1 MTIAKRIF
9 FTSISFFVFNSCAS
23 ESNEQSVDDRLNS
36 LLSKMTLEE
45 KIGQMNQYSS
55 FWDVTGPA
63 PKEGSTAKQFE
74 QLKNGLVGSMLNV
87 HGVENVRKLQQIAVE
102 ETRLGIPLIFGFDVI
117 HGFKTISPIP
127 LAEAAS
133 WDLEAIELSAKNAA
147 LEASA
152 AGINWTFAPM
162 VDISRDARW
171 GRVMEGAGEDP
182 YLGSKIAHARVKG
195 FQGDDLSA
203 PTTIAACAKH
213 FAGYGFPEA
222 GKEYN
227 TVDIGSSNLA
237 QYGYASIQGNH
248 RCWCSNFYEFI

>member
-1 MTIAKRIF
+1 MTTAKHIF
-9 FTSISFFVFNSCAS
+9 FTSICFFVFNSCAS

-87 HGVENVRKLQQIAVE
+87 NGVEKVRKLQQIAVE

-127 LAEAAS
+127 LAE
-133 WDLEAIELSAKNAA
+133 DA
-147 LEASA
+147 L
-152 AGINWTFAPM
+152 GFYDDDGNFTVQP
-162 VDISRDARW
+162 
-171 GRVMEGAGEDP
+171 GEFSI
-182 YLGSKIAHARVKG
+182 YVG
-195 FQGDDLSA
+195 GDSTANL
-203 PTTIAACAKH
+203 TTK
-213 FAGYGFPEA
+213 F
-222 GKEYN
+222 
-227 TVDIGSSNLA
+227 NL
-237 QYGYASIQGNH
+237 
-248 RCWCSNFYEFI
+248 